1 MNQYYHFSN
10 ISFALKEYSAKKVKP
25 YFGDYEKLFEKYKP
39 SNAHSRLNSF
49 YLVKKEH
56 IDFGEQFGINK
67 YLIETNDLT
76 TCYLF
81 WNSALQSYCA
91 KENLVKGFKKD
102 YGYLLEKPNDEQSI
116 IIKEIVENYFN
127 GTKPTAKDYKKYQLE
142 KDAETI
148 VVEYLSS
155 KIKVVK
161 KFK

>member
-67 YLIETNDLT
+67 YLIDSDVN
-76 TCYLF
+76 CF
-81 WNSALQSYCA
+81 
-91 KENLVKGFKKD
+91 
-102 YGYLLEKPNDEQSI
+102 LEYKFLSLYH
-116 IIKEIVENYFN
+116 K
-127 GTKPTAKDYKKYQLE
+127 YKK
-142 KDAETI
+142 
-148 VVEYLSS
+148 
-155 KIKVVK
+155 
-161 KFK
+161 